1 MNIKKNGNAGW
12 KEWDGRQEGKAKNRH
27 KGYTWQDARVKKKFI
42 SSSYPFL
49 TTNSEAEAG
58 QDLALAVS
66 HSVVALVRLRHPLGR
81 PHLPSPQQ
89 PTPARA
95 AGLSI
100 RPVPQHNC
108 HGLWGSTAGRKVQQG
123 AIFRDVV
130 LKVFPIVS
138 VVGLDAFWSRT
149 QRGGNGSRK

>member
-1 MNIKKNGNAGW
+1 MGVKR
-12 KEWDGRQEGKAKNRH
+12 ERQKTDTKVTLDRMPELR
-27 KGYTWQDARVKKKFI
+27 RKFI

-49 TTNSEAEAG
+49 TANGKAAAG
-58 QDLALAVS
+58 QDLPLAVS

-89 PTPARA
+89 PTPAHA
-95 AGLSI
+95 AGLDI

-108 HGLWGSTAGRKVQQG
+108 HGLWGSTAGRKLQQG

-130 LKVFPIVS
+130 LKVFSIVS
-138 VVGLDAFWSRT
+138 VVGLDAF
-149 QRGGNGSRK
+149 